1 MKHQCDLQK
10 DGLERGL
17 KKIDHTILKT
27 NIDSFHKS
35 GTSMEDSNIVVFDRR
50 ESKKRKLILH
60 VDLRNTIIV
69 ADSVT
74 NIDIEQSI
82 NSYLTGVLWGREVEG
97 QWKWV
102 SEEPSLLPP
111 EPNTMTYYKY
121 LERSMVTKPSDR
133 AQLRIVTGD
142 FTKREIG
149 AKFRPYYEKYLPLLK
164 WNKSI
169 GRISSFDSDDS
180 NDSGIEA
187 KRRSSKCSLDST
199 NNSEGLLTM
208 TVNRDG
214 FKEHYHYII
223 PSFIKFLKHLCQEER
238 EFVIIL
244 RTYGMDAP
252 NVLSSIKRIL
262 EGNSH
267 PYFPQSS
274 PTSICSN
281 IGEIRRFR
289 LGDDHKIKLKVDLSI
304 LKKHVNRTRLAR
316 ERIQMS
322 RSITNPTCLLPLS
335 ARKLSRQ
342 SGCVMKGAQKV
353 QLLRSRVQHGIK
365 SLTKSIFFNECGYCW
380 NKNSKTSRNG
390 VENNRQELH
399 PNSVDDLLTV
409 CGDGNISDIMNN
421 LKEGIYAF
429 VDDFIHWQNNG
440 YSRVS
445 AKPLWI
451 ALPRDV
457 ELRSLEPGTQTSNQV
472 QEFQRD
478 NLTLFQKHS
487 ATDPSLRLNVG
498 HSASKPFHTSETHHH
513 IFFDDNIRVNDED
526 SIVDVRIFDWEEGRW
541 RSTSQGETELCEDVF
556 LVQANL
562 LESLENEDYFIEKL
576 RKCEMNLDIMIHP
589 RGKCPEWS
597 QSPEQLHI

>member
-1 MKHQCDLQK
+1 MKHQCNFQEDELEH
-10 DGLERGL
+10 GLSKME
-17 KKIDHTILKT
+17 HTILRTKS
-27 NIDSFHKS
+27 DSSHKS
-35 GTSMEDSNIVVFDRR
+35 GTSMEDSSDVAGFDRSD
-50 ESKKRKLILH
+50 SKKRKLILH

-102 SEEPSLLPP
+102 SEEPSLVPP

-149 AKFRPYYEKYLPLLK
+149 AKFRPYYEKYLPMLK

-187 KRRSSKCSLDST
+187 KRRSSKCSLDSS

-208 TVNRDG
+208 TVKRDG
-214 FKEHYHYII
+214 FIEHYHYII
-223 PSFIKFLKHLCQEER
+223 PSFVKFLKHLYEEER

-267 PYFPQSS
+267 PYFPQSR

-289 LGDDHKIKLKVDLSI
+289 LGGDHKTKLNVDISI
-304 LKKHVNRTRLAR
+304 LKKHVNRARLAR
-316 ERIQMS
+316 ERIQS
-322 RSITNPTCLLPLS
+322 NRSITNPTCLTSLS

-342 SGCVMKGAQKV
+342 SGCMKKGVQRV
-353 QLLRSRVQHGIK
+353 QLLRSRVQQGIK
-365 SLTKSIFFNECGYCW
+365 LLTRSIFFKECGCW
-380 NKNSKTSRNG
+380 DKNSSSSSNCM
-390 VENNRQELH
+390 EDEHQELRS
-399 PNSVDDLLTV
+399 NSSDDLLTV

-429 VDDFIHWQNNG
+429 VDDFIYWQNNG
-440 YSRVS
+440 YNRASG
-445 AKPLWI
+445 KPLWI
-451 ALPRDV
+451 ALPRGIG
-457 ELRSLEPGTQTSNQV
+457 LKSLGPGSQTSHRIP
-472 QEFQRD
+472 EFQEND
-478 NLTLFQKHS
+478 LTLFQKHS
-487 ATDPSLRLNVG
+487 ASDSNPRCEIR
-498 HSASKPFHTSETHHH
+498 HSASRPFHTSETHHH

-526 SIVDVRIFDWEEGRW
+526 SIVDVRIFDWEEGTW
-541 RSTSQGETELCEDVF
+541 RSTCKKETELCEDIF

-576 RKCEMNLDIMIHP
+576 RKCEMNLDIMMDS
-589 RGKCPEWS
+589 REKCPKWS
-597 QSPEQLHI
+597 SQPIA